1 MLLGDRLRLLREAK
15 HLSQA
20 DIEER
25 TGLRR
30 CYISRIECG
39 HTVPSLE
46 TIEKF
51 ARGLEIHVYQF
62 FIGNE
67 EKPDR
72 REIRTIAGRDSA
84 GRHLKTERD
93 VQRFRDLFPRM
104 SESNRFLLLHMA
116 HRMARR
122 KR

>member
-1 MLLGDRLRLLREAK
+1 MIGERIRLLRLAK
-15 HLSQA
+15 NLSQG
-20 DIEER
+20 DIEDR
-25 TGLRR
+25 TGLLR
-30 CYISRIECG
+30 CYISRVECAR
-39 HTVPSLE
+39 TIPSIE

-51 ARGLEIHVYQF
+51 ARALEVPVYQF
-62 FIGNE
+62 FIGDE

-72 REIRTIAGRDSA
+72 RELRTIAKWNTPGPRF
-84 GRHLKTERD
+84 KVERD

-116 HRMARR
+116 HQMARR